1 MITVTEQ
8 AGNKVKSILEAEQ
21 KPAATGGLRIYVSG
35 GGCHGFQYGLS
46 IEEQSREEDT
56 VIESGGV
63 KLFVDPHSL
72 PVLQG
77 VQVDYID
84 GLQGAGFAIKNPN
97 AKTSCGCGSS
107 FSA

>member
-8 AGNKVKSILEAEQ
+8 AGNKVKSLLEAEE
-21 KPAATGGLRIYVSG
+21 KAATGGLRIYVSG
-35 GGCHGFQYGLS
+35 GGCHGFQYGMNV
-46 IEEQSREEDT
+46 EDQAREEDT

-63 KLFVDPHSL
+63 KVFVDPHSL

-77 VQVDYID
+77 LQIDYID
-84 GLQGAGFAIKNPN
+84 SLQGAGFAIKNPN
-97 AKTSCGCGSS
+97 AKSSCGCGSS

>member
-8 AGNKVKSILEAEQ
+8 AGKKVQSLLEAEQ
-21 KPAATGGLRIYVSG
+21 KQTAGGLRIYVSG
-35 GGCHGFQYGLS
+35 GGCHGFQYGMSL
-46 IEEQSREEDT
+46 EEQSRDEDT

-63 KLFVDPHSL
+63 KVFVDPHSL

-77 VQVDYID
+77 LEIDYID
-84 GLQGAGFAIKNPN
+84 SLQGAGFAIKNPN
-97 AKTSCGCGSS
+97 AKSSCGCGSS

>member
-8 AGNKVKSILEAEQ
+8 AGNKVKTLLEAEQ
-21 KPAATGGLRIYVSG
+21 KTASTGGLRIYVSG

-56 VIESGGV
+56 VI
-63 KLFVDPHSL
+63 
-72 PVLQG
+72 
-77 VQVDYID
+77 DYLD

-97 AKTSCGCGSS
+97 AKSSCGCGSS

>member
-8 AGNKVKSILEAEQ
+8 AGKKVQSLLEAEQ
-21 KPAATGGLRIYVSG
+21 KPTTGGLRIYASG
-35 GGCHGFQYGLS
+35 GGCHGFPYGMSL
-46 IEEQSREEDT
+46 EEQSGEEDT

-63 KLFVDPHSL
+63 KVFVDPHSL

-77 VQVDYID
+77 LEIDYID
-84 GLQGAGFAIKNPN
+84 SLQGAGFAIKNPN
-97 AKTSCGCGSS
+97 AKSSCGCGSS